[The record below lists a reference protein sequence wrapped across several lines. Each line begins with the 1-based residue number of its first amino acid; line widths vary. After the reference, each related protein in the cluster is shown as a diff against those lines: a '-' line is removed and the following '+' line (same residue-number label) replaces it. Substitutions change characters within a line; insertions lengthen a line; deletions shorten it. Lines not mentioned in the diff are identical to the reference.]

1 LLAFVGSLTR
11 LSAPEEAPSETD
23 RENSAL
29 RKFNPQR
36 TVSRLGLTYVIDIGF
51 TSHNPAKSARIVNA
65 LADAYIDDQLN
76 AKYQATRRASVWLQE
91 RIAELLTQAT
101 AAERAVLDFKGKNNI
116 VDAGGGRLINEQ
128 ELVEVNGQ
136 LILVRAAT
144 AEAKA
149 RLDRINTVMKQDIAD
164 ASLPMP

>member
-51 TSHNPAKSARIVNA
+51 TSHNPAKSLSQKIVA
-65 LADAYIDDQLN
+65 LA
-76 AKYQATRRASVWLQE
+76 
-91 RIAELLTQAT
+91 
-101 AAERAVLDFKGKNNI
+101 
-116 VDAGGGRLINEQ
+116 
-128 ELVEVNGQ
+128 LV
-136 LILVRAAT
+136 A
-144 AEAKA
+144 
-149 RLDRINTVMKQDIAD
+149 
-164 ASLPMP
+164 